1 MQHPTATSDSEAEGD
16 RRPDAS
22 IGGPAAAASG
32 GALPTDRPSTV
43 AAGDPSEPA
52 GGVPSSDASTAEA
65 PLSDVAGASTPST
78 TTGAALALLAIA
90 LAGTGQFFLSRDRAL
105 ALGLFDYLAGALCIA
120 ALVRWAWS
128 GSRERSTGKV
138 AVRETPPGIGAWI
151 AALRQLAVEPIALAR
166 RCAAGVAGSPLRAA
180 AVALALTLSAS
191 IYAVL
196 VIRADAPVSYWDVF
210 GLWLVSVGLYL
221 AALGWGERV
230 VRPSW
235 WRAVASRHRVP
246 LLDATALLALG
257 LFLRVWRLGTWP
269 DIIDGD
275 EGMIGDIG
283 RDLAVTATGNIF
295 GSAWGHGNLYYYL
308 VSVPYAWLDDAV
320 TALRLPSAVGGALA
334 VPATYL
340 AARQLFGRQVGL
352 VAGFLLAVSHAH
364 IHFSRIAFC
373 HGCDGLTAAAAMF
386 GLARGLDR
394 RDPGWMAVSGVVL
407 GLAQYGYV
415 GGRLIDVVVAVFF
428 VAVMFSDPA
437 YIRARLGLGAAAA
450 GAALVTA
457 APILYW
463 ARYRTGD
470 YMSRLGMV
478 GLVQHRAEVGEP
490 PPDLA
495 VFATQLRD
503 AFLALGTYPVDMYY
517 AARIPMLDAASAAL
531 LVLGAAVAIVRWR
544 DRLALLPLFHVFGAV
559 AALAFVMLPN
569 ASAYRITGVLASCAI
584 LVALGL
590 VALAE
595 GGLRGLGLDA
605 RAPRVVVAVAA
616 LAIGAY
622 NVNYYFRDHLVNCR
636 YGDPRSASAALIGGF
651 LRDRGGAD
659 TVFAATDPDFAL
671 QPFLNQ
677 VFLSNREARDLA
689 TLPPET
695 PRPGA
700 EGSAAFIYTLPGDTL
715 DLAAAVGDVRPA
727 WVVVGPTTAS
737 KLDALAAAAPGGE
750 RVTLT
755 RCGVDLVQVLRLP

>member
-1 MQHPTATSDSEAEGD
+1 M
-16 RRPDAS
+16 
-22 IGGPAAAASG
+22 
-32 GALPTDRPSTV
+32 
-43 AAGDPSEPA
+43 
-52 GGVPSSDASTAEA
+52 
-65 PLSDVAGASTPST
+65 AGASTPST

-437 YIRARLGLGAAAA
+437 YIRARLGLVAAAA

-595 GGLRGLGLDA
+595 GACAG
-605 RAPRVVVAVAA
+605 
-616 LAIGAY
+616 
-622 NVNYYFRDHLVNCR
+622 
-636 YGDPRSASAALIGGF
+636 SASTHG
-651 LRDRGGAD
+651 
-659 TVFAATDPDFAL
+659 
-671 QPFLNQ
+671 
-677 VFLSNREARDLA
+677 
-689 TLPPET
+689 
-695 PRPGA
+695 
-700 EGSAAFIYTLPGDTL
+700 
-715 DLAAAVGDVRPA
+715 RPA
-727 WVVVGPTTAS
+727 WWWRSPRSRSAPTT
-737 KLDALAAAAPGGE
+737 
-750 RVTLT
+750 
-755 RCGVDLVQVLRLP
+755 